1 MDLVW
6 AADPTLDT
14 DRPTLMAGLIPKYT
28 TFSFHIRTDYFFD
41 FET

>member
-28 TFSFHIRTDYFFD
+28 KFSFQIL
-41 FET
+41 EKLESLEI